1 MVFKATINNISVIC
15 LGKPEYPKK
24 TTDLSQ
30 VSGKLYHTM
39 LYRVH
44 LAISRIR
51 TYNFSLESYVKRDLA
66 ILFFG

>member
-1 MVFKATINNISVIC
+1 MYQEKPIELSKATDN
-15 LGKPEYPKK
+15 
-24 TTDLSQ
+24 
-30 VSGKLYHTM
+30 LYHTM

-51 TYNFSLESYVKRDLA
+51 TYNFSLEIYVKRGLA